1 MDRNYSLKIVGGGI
15 VGMTISREAEI
26 SKIFKNQFHI
36 LNSNSPAWTSS
47 LKTAKFIINKI
58 LD

>member
-47 LKTAKFIINKI
+47 LKPQNLLLIKY
-58 LD
+58 